1 MKKRAF
7 IIFSIFLA
15 CILLYSFLMEGP
27 PKPYYDTRE
36 LAISSLLSENTYIL
50 KTIPVAEH
58 REIIV
63 FYDKVNEA
71 IFIATICEDKD
82 KGKFIVEKRTNAW
95 KVEGESSII
104 NGVYNVED
112 VDVTV
117 YAWKGFDKLI
127 SLINE
132 NQVINQNKDKINKY
146 DRDLYLLV
154 LIDEWFYV

>member
-1 MKKRAF
+1 MKKRLF
-7 IIFSIFLA
+7 VVLSIVLVS
-15 CILLYSFLMEGP
+15 LSLYTFLMKGP

-50 KTIPVAEH
+50 KTIPVDEH
-58 REIIV
+58 REIVV
-63 FYDKVNEA
+63 FYDNINEA
-71 IFIATICEDKD
+71 IFIATICKD
-82 KGKFIVEKRTNAW
+82 KERNKFIVEKRTNAW
-95 KVEGESSII
+95 KVGDESSII

-112 VDVTV
+112 IDVTV

-132 NQVINQNKDKINKY
+132 NQVISQNKEKINKY

-154 LIDEWFYV
+154 LIDE